1 MGGRT
6 GCLCERHRKKRG
18 ITSVAVNKK
27 NIQLYYLILF
37 ILNLNI
43 FYVHTV
49 YTYRTVH
56 LYDNTY
62 HTTTLVPIID
72 KKSFLRLKR
81 WIIWII
87 IWKYFQSLLEMAQQQ
102 LKGIF
107 DNWKP
112 HFPEEKSWEI
122 WSCFIKLCLRSLV
135 KAIFLRLRGAGFV

>member
-1 MGGRT
+1 M

-72 KKSFLRLKR
+72 KKKFSQIEKMNNLDNNLKIFSESLRNGATTAKR
-81 WIIWII
+81 TPPPSI
-87 IWKYFQSLLEMAQQQ
+87 
-102 LKGIF
+102 
-107 DNWKP
+107 
-112 HFPEEKSWEI
+112 
-122 WSCFIKLCLRSLV
+122 
-135 KAIFLRLRGAGFV
+135 

>member
-1 MGGRT
+1 MFPLLCFGASAFMFPLLWSGAFIDPIPSIVQISNPIAT

-81 WIIWII
+81 
-87 IWKYFQSLLEMAQQQ
+87 
-102 LKGIF
+102 
-107 DNWKP
+107 
-112 HFPEEKSWEI
+112 
-122 WSCFIKLCLRSLV
+122 
-135 KAIFLRLRGAGFV
+135 